1 MTRNSIGQSTSATES
16 KGIAMKS
23 HKASRSVDTGAGAN
37 PPFEFGKLV
46 NSIMSNPYTVGTG
59 LNQRPLPHS

>member
-23 HKASRSVDTGAGAN
+23 HKASKSVDSGAN
-37 PPFEFGKLV
+37 KPFEFGKLV
-46 NSIMSNPYTVGTG
+46 NSIMTNPYTVGTG
-59 LNQRPLPHS
+59 LNQRP